1 MRIIS
6 FVDKE
11 TRRHVTLEEVDALV
25 RVCLGLKLGKLV
37 YYKNWPNVIAE
48 TIKKSCIYSGVFR
61 PKCSEFND
69 NFKDVYEIIFS
80 EFEVRVENMTKNN
93 RVHVGRVVVVID
105 NI

>member
-48 TIKKSCIYSGVFR
+48 NVKEGLTYSGVFC
-61 PKCSEFND
+61 PKRNEFND
-69 NFKDVYEIIFS
+69 NFKDVYDIIFS
-80 EFEVRVENMTKNN
+80 EFELRVETMTKSNC
-93 RVHVGRVVVVID
+93 VQVGRVVVVID

>member
-11 TRRHVTLEEVDALV
+11 TRRYVTLEEVDALV

-37 YYKNWPNVIAE
+37 YYKDWPNVIAE
-48 TIKKSCIYSGVFR
+48 NIKESLTYSGVFR
-61 PKCSEFND
+61 PKRSEFND

-80 EFEVRVENMTKNN
+80 EYEVIVETMTKSNC
-93 RVHVGRVVVVID
+93 VQVGRVVVVID